1 MKPAAEIHDL
11 GYTRYTGERVP
22 PRQRYRVIAR
32 NLVGVAWRHRW
43 VAKLAVIASIGIT
56 LAAGVAMYVL
66 RSTLFETVRARGADI
81 PRAEQIIFAADQFY
95 ELAAFILAVVWG
107 CAAVANDLRLGAF
120 QFYFARALRPRD
132 YVAGKMLGLAL
143 LIGIPM
149 FAGPV
154 ALSLIRLLL
163 ADGVAQAAQLASVV
177 PRAIGL
183 GIAGT
188 AAYVLPVAGIG
199 ALTRKRQTAQAL
211 FAIYWLLIS
220 PAAFALSWPL
230 RLPWIRLISMPSCL
244 SVVGHWLFDVA
255 PDAYS
260 PPVWAA
266 GAALVVACAAGLA
279 LVARRV
285 TDAAYRG
292 LGGSS

>member
-1 MKPAAEIHDL
+1 
-11 GYTRYTGERVP
+11 
-22 PRQRYRVIAR
+22 
-32 NLVGVAWRHRW
+32 
-43 VAKLAVIASIGIT
+43 
-56 LAAGVAMYVL
+56 MYVL
-66 RSTLFETVRARGADI
+66 RSTLFETVRARGVDI

-132 YVAGKMLGLAL
+132 YVAGKLLGLAL

-154 ALSLIRLLL
+154 VLSLIRLFL
-163 ADGVAQAAQLASVV
+163 ADGAAQAVHLAPVV

-211 FAIYWLLIS
+211 FAIYWLLVC

-230 RLPWIRLISMPSCL
+230 RLSSIRLISMPSWL
-244 SVVGHWLFDVA
+244 SVAGHWLFDGA
-255 PDAYS
+255 PAAYG

-292 LGGSS
+292 LGGTS

>member
-32 NLVGVAWRHRW
+32 NLVGVAWRSRW
-43 VAKLAVIASIGIT
+43 VAKLAVIASVGIT

-132 YVAGKMLGLAL
+132 YVAGKLLGLAL

-154 ALSLIRLLL
+154 ALALIRLFL
-163 ADGVAQAAQLASVV
+163 ADGAAQALQLAPVV
-177 PRAIGL
+177 LRAVGL
-183 GIAGT
+183 GLAGT

-211 FAIYWLLIS
+211 FAIYWLLIC

-230 RLPWIRLISMPSCL
+230 RLSWIRLISMPSCL

-266 GAALVVACAAGLA
+266 AVALVVACGAGLA

-285 TDAAYRG
+285 SDAAYRG